1 MPPSP
6 PPAPKP
12 PAPRPRPRTGLDMF
26 LDLPAFL
33 AGVFGLYWSLPIAAL
48 VGEVRFWQVGGTRND
63 ALGW

>member
-1 MPPSP
+1 
-6 PPAPKP
+6 
-12 PAPRPRPRTGLDMF
+12 MF